1 MDARLSDGKPLVS
14 IVVVTWNSARFLP
27 RCIAGIR
34 AQTYE
39 PIEVI
44 VVDNASSDASVA
56 LAAGFEFIRN
66 DTNRGFSAAVN
77 QGIAVARG
85 AFVLLCNPD
94 AFLDQRYVAELV
106 SAITADDRIGS
117 ATGTLLREVGDVID
131 SAGIRMTRSGRHLDI
146 QKVTEGVAPPTSA
159 VIVSREALPSNE
171 NAAEVGGA
179 TLRSNAAEVFGV
191 SGAAGMYRMSFL
203 RDVAI
208 DGEIFDEDFFAFR
221 EDADIAWRGQLLGWR
236 SIHVPAA
243 TARHVRRV
251 TPERRGELPPEIN
264 MHSVKNRFLL
274 RMKNEG
280 AYLAI
285 RNAPFELAR
294 DLIVIAAVLTI
305 ERSSLPALRWVW
317 KNRKRVMR
325 KRNVIQQRRRVS
337 DRVLAKWFR

>member
-106 SAITADDRIGS
+106 SAITADDRI
-117 ATGTLLREVGDVID
+117 
-131 SAGIRMTRSGRHLDI
+131 
-146 QKVTEGVAPPTSA
+146 
-159 VIVSREALPSNE
+159 
-171 NAAEVGGA
+171 
-179 TLRSNAAEVFGV
+179 
-191 SGAAGMYRMSFL
+191 
-203 RDVAI
+203 
-208 DGEIFDEDFFAFR
+208 
-221 EDADIAWRGQLLGWR
+221 
-236 SIHVPAA
+236 
-243 TARHVRRV
+243 
-251 TPERRGELPPEIN
+251 
-264 MHSVKNRFLL
+264 
-274 RMKNEG
+274 
-280 AYLAI
+280 
-285 RNAPFELAR
+285 
-294 DLIVIAAVLTI
+294 
-305 ERSSLPALRWVW
+305 
-317 KNRKRVMR
+317 
-325 KRNVIQQRRRVS
+325 
-337 DRVLAKWFR
+337 